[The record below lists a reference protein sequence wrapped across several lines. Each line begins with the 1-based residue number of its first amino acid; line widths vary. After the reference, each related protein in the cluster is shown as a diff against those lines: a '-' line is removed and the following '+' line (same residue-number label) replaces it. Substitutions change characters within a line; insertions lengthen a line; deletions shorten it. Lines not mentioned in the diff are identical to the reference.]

1 MLTDYITAHT
11 VMLPYMM
18 YPKFLLTVPLSET
31 SKLVYIMLLDRARLS
46 IVNADY
52 SDSQGRIFVYYPLD
66 DIAADIDRSRTTVKK
81 ALTALED
88 NKLILR
94 VHQGIGQASRI
105 YVKIPHDY
113 KGKNLTVPRT
123 ENSLAEDSFL
133 SNQGQKIVHSEGR
146 NMPGNKNDIN
156 KNNIIRMREQEG
168 HAAYGSFLNVILSD
182 EDYKKLHTDFS
193 ECDEYI
199 ERLSRYMAS
208 KGKTYPNHAA
218 TIRSWILQDR
228 NKQQSKQQTRNY
240 DCGEDESL

>member
-1 MLTDYITAHT
+1 MLTDYITADT
-11 VMLPYMM
+11 AMPTYMM

-52 SDSQGRIFVYYPLD
+52 TDRQGQIFVYYPLD
-66 DIAADIDRSRTTVKK
+66 DIAADIDRSCTTVKN
-81 ALTALED
+81 ALTVLED

-105 YVKIPHDY
+105 YVKIPREY

-123 ENSLAEDSFL
+123 ENSLYEDSFL

-168 HAAYGSFLNVILSD
+168 RAAYGSFLNVILSD
-182 EDYKKLHTDFS
+182 EDYKKLHIDFS

-208 KGKTYPNHAA
+208 KDKTYPNHAA
-218 TIRSWILQDR
+218 TVRSWILQDR
-228 NKQQSKQQTRNY
+228 NRQQSKQQTRNY